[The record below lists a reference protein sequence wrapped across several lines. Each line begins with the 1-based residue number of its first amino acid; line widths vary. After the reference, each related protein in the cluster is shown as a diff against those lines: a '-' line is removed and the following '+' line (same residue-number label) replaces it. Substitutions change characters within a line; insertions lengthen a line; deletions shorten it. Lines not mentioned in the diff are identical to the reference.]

1 MSNVHLLFNVDN
13 CYVGVGT
20 GYRGNVSITINN
32 FKCRPWYNMESK
44 YITTSDRYPELILNY
59 CRNPGGLLNHPWC
72 YVNTST
78 YNWDYCNISV
88 CTADV
93 VSPDGVVELIIA
105 NPAESQSNLMGLF
118 SVLFIL
124 VLVLI
129 VIILCAVFVMRRC
142 TDRTK
147 QNVFI
152 QESSIVTVP
161 NINENSNCEMSYED
175 IQFPCM
181 LKANQIKYISQI
193 GQGNFGVV
201 FKGRAVNI
209 KNNEKEIDVAVKQ
222 FKETSQ
228 ESIKDFIEEAKLMF
242 SFDHPNI
249 LTIYGVCMEEMP
261 YQIVFEYMDEGD
273 LAHFLRKKS
282 PLFCLQTNSNDTPSL
297 SKSQLLHIC
306 VQVVNGMKYLS
317 SNHHIHRDLACRN
330 CLIKSDLTVKIGDF
344 GLSRNLYKKDYYRIQ
359 SQNAQLPVRWLAP
372 ESLIYGRF
380 SIESDVWCFGVLMW
394 EIFSFALR
402 PYYALTNEQVIEA
415 IRTGKVLE
423 IPIDCPMEIYEIM
436 KCCWSMDILDRPSFD
451 ELYDK
456 LNDIYENVST
466 QSITLSHHDSNSFDD
481 SQ

>member
-1 MSNVHLLFNVDN
+1 
-13 CYVGVGT
+13 
-20 GYRGNVSITINN
+20 
-32 FKCRPWYNMESK
+32 
-44 YITTSDRYPELILNY
+44 
-59 CRNPGGLLNHPWC
+59 
-72 YVNTST
+72 
-78 YNWDYCNISV
+78 
-88 CTADV
+88 
-93 VSPDGVVELIIA
+93 
-105 NPAESQSNLMGLF
+105 MGLF
-118 SVLFIL
+118 SVLFIV

-129 VIILCAVFVMRRC
+129 VIILCAVFVMRRR
-142 TDRTK
+142 TGRTK

-152 QESSIVTVP
+152 QESSRVIVP
-161 NINENSNCEMSYED
+161 NINENSNCEISYED

-209 KNNEKEIDVAVKQ
+209 KNNENEIIDVAVKQ

-282 PLFCLQTNSNDTPSL
+282 PLFCLQTNSNDTTSL
-297 SKSQLLHIC
+297 NKSQLLHIC
-306 VQVVNGMKYLS
+306 IQVVNGMKYLS

-380 SIESDVWCFGVLMW
+380 SIESDIWCFGVLMW